1 MSVKKPEVGDVF
13 SNPRTGRR
21 RVVLKEITQF
31 RWWCLLD
38 DGGCVVNYD
47 YQFDN
52 MEYLGKSKA
61 SIKDLFEVE

>member
-1 MSVKKPEVGDVF
+1 MSAKKTEVGDVF

-38 DGGCVVNYD
+38 DGGRYCEKNEH
-47 YQFDN
+47 F
-52 MEYLGKSKA
+52 KS
-61 SIKDLFEVE
+61 LCQ